1 MTASSYRPR
10 KLLFLIVS
18 YAIASRT
25 QAALYAL
32 KEGLASLDD
41 YEQKE
46 F

>member
-1 MTASSYRPR
+1 MTASGYRPP

-18 YAIASRT
+18 YAIASRS

-32 KEGLASLDD
+32 KEGLDFLDD
-41 YEQKE
+41 YEQTE